1 MDNSR
6 LIQLE
11 KDVAYLYQ
19 EIEDLV
25 KLFKQKSIE
34 IHYHYHNEFYGD
46 QFIKENPDDLL
57 N

>member
-1 MDNSR
+1 MDEQR

-11 KDVAYLYQ
+11 KDVAYLYK

-25 KLFKQKSIE
+25 KLFKQKPIE

-46 QFIKENPDDLL
+46 QFLKDNPDLL